1 MKIDCYKFLLH
12 NCCDQNSSHPINRI
26 IKNFRGCTRLADML
40 PSEYEDNTLQN
51 KEKSTERTVPF
62 FVQEVTA
69 RSVTNILGIQPNS
82 TILFCRKI
90 RIVISYHSALTA
102 DGVLRAL
109 SSWTKV
115 ISADGVKADVVAVQR
130 EKWLSLSF

>member
-1 MKIDCYKFLLH
+1 
-12 NCCDQNSSHPINRI
+12 
-26 IKNFRGCTRLADML
+26 ML

-109 SSWTKV
+109 SSWKKA
-115 ISADGVKADVVAVQR
+115 ISDDTAREDAVTVLQGSCCLR
-130 EKWLSLSF
+130 HSET

>member
-1 MKIDCYKFLLH
+1 
-12 NCCDQNSSHPINRI
+12 
-26 IKNFRGCTRLADML
+26 ML
-40 PSEYEDNTLQN
+40 PSEYEDNTLQT

-102 DGVLRAL
+102 DGVFEGYVELDESYFREHRKRRHGHGVAGKLL
-109 SSWTKV
+109 SSTFWNITDE
-115 ISADGVKADVVAVQR
+115 SYRYDG
-130 EKWLSLSF
+130 